1 MKATTIDKASLCN
14 VALLGF
20 FALGLALSFLMVRSR
35 TDVDLSAPVK
45 LAGEGI
51 SVALP
56 VGTGWKTLTEWTYER
71 DNSFTLVSAYSMQG
85 PPLAEV
91 RWQYRLAEKP
101 QSAEDLLRQYA
112 ARFSGQAGEIQ
123 QFDCALSFRWIHLF
137 PRTSNEELLLAVAVP
152 AEGRVLLL
160 QLRSNIEPL
169 YLRDLFERLAASVQI
184 DTDPRREAGKKLAEE
199 LADQIYPDW
208 LREITA
214 QPAVFLIRGT
224 GTPPVGYSRTIAASI
239 EPEESLQTGLD
250 YEEIQAESRDPGKT
264 SGRFRTAEDGSEFV
278 WITNRILRRRASQTS
293 LGLQSDRTLE
303 IRDSYGRQDTVWPS
317 PSAVP
322 EILLPALARAMTRP
336 DQPDVIVDVI
346 ASAGWIVP
354 AILSQETAGAA
365 SETMEQTQVVIRVN
379 FLHDAE
385 NFEEYYYD
393 SQRNWIGK
401 YERMP
406 GQAPRLWK
414 KATREELLFYF
425 GDLFDK
431 PEKSA
436 KQMNPSA
443 EQWAYLTAK

>member
-1 MKATTIDKASLCN
+1 MKTTTVDKASLCN
-14 VALLGF
+14 VMLLGF

-35 TDVDLSAPVK
+35 TAVDLSAPVK

-51 SVALP
+51 SVVLP
-56 VGTGWKTLTEWTYER
+56 VGAGWKSLTEWTYER
-71 DNSFTLVSAYSMQG
+71 DNSFTLVSAYSIQG

-101 QSAEDLLRQYA
+101 QSAEALLQQYA
-112 ARFSGQAGEIQ
+112 ARFAGQAGEIQ

-152 AEGRVLLL
+152 ADGRVLLL

-169 YLRDLFERLAASVQI
+169 YLRDLFERLAAGVQI
-184 DTDPRREAGKKLAEE
+184 DTDPRREAGKKLTDE

-214 QPAVFLIRGT
+214 QPAVFLIRGA
-224 GTPPVGYSRTIAASI
+224 GPRPVGYSRTMAAQI
-239 EPEESLQTGLD
+239 ESEESLRTGLD

-264 SGRFRTAEDGSEFV
+264 SGRFRAAEDGSEFV
-278 WITNRILRRRASQTS
+278 WITHRIMRSRASQTS
-293 LGLQSDRTLE
+293 LHLQPDRALE
-303 IRDSYGRQDTVWPS
+303 IQDSYGRQDTVWPAL
-317 PSAVP
+317 SAVP

-336 DQPDVIVDVI
+336 DQPEVIVDVI

-354 AILSQETAGAA
+354 AVLSQETAEAA

-385 NFEEYYYD
+385 NFEEYYFD
-393 SQRNWIGK
+393 SQGDWIGK

-406 GQAPRLWK
+406 GQTPRLWK
-414 KATREELLFYF
+414 KATWEELLFYF

-436 KQMNPSA
+436 QQMNPPA
-443 EQWAYLTAK
+443 EHWAYLTVQ